1 MIKYDLPRLTW
12 EVWGMKSL
20 SKIITFPSK
29 PTSHNPGIPLACPAD
44 ACPSRHTSPP
54 LFPSSSSWPDQTPA
68 SERFESISLNCYT
81 WRQIYSSVQLVKK
94 HSLVLLIIHQK
105 CYSMYLLVVHGYSG
119 AKSDERKRCAGLQV
133 HTRCFITAIPQTFCK
148 CQQRGKGI
156 NTLVGEKFMLLKTTL
171 KS

>member
-29 PTSHNPGIPLACPAD
+29 PTSHNPSIPLACPAD

-105 CYSMYLLVVHGYSG
+105 VLFYVSSSGAWLQWRKIRWKKTVCWFASTHEVLHYCYSTNLLQMS
-119 AKSDERKRCAGLQV
+119 AKR
-133 HTRCFITAIPQTFCK
+133 
-148 CQQRGKGI
+148 
-156 NTLVGEKFMLLKTTL
+156 
-171 KS
+171 